1 MEIQHQQMQLNYW
14 SAAYLAQATLRAWT
28 QPGKPSSTETRRF
41 IMTSSIGA
49 LLGLAGY
56 TPYAPAKAAMRSLAD
71 NLASE
76 VLLYNGARHSRDP
89 AIRSQAPSNDISIH
103 LVMPGTITSPGYEN
117 ENKTK
122 HAVTKLLEK
131 GDQHQTEDEVAAAA
145 VKGLESGGFIVTT
158 NLAGIALRA
167 NMLGGSARNNVVI
180 DTVVGWVVSV
190 VWLFVGADMNR
201 TVWNYGKRYGVRD
214 VDDSK

>member
-1 MEIQHQQMQLNYW
+1 
-14 SAAYLAQATLRAWT
+14 
-28 QPGKPSSTETRRF
+28 
-41 IMTSSIGA
+41 MTSSIGA

-56 TPYAPAKAAMRSLAD
+56 SPYSPAKAAMRSLAD

-76 VLLYNGARHSRDP
+76 VLLYNGSRRSKD
-89 AIRSQAPSNDISIH
+89 ASIRSLSPPSDISIH

-131 GDQHQTEDEVAAAA
+131 GDQHQNEDEVAKEA
-145 VKGLESGGFIVTT
+145 VKGLEQGGFIVTT
-158 NLAGIALRA
+158 NWAGMALRA
-167 NMLGGSARNNVVI
+167 NMLGGSARNNIVL
-180 DTVVGWVVSV
+180 DTVLSWIVSI

-201 TVWNYGKRYGVRD
+201 TVYNYGKQHGTRD
-214 VDDSK
+214 VDESK